1 VVVLAAFDVDN
12 TLTTRDCVMPFMR
25 RVAGPKTLVRTAAAN
40 VVPLALAAVGRGNRD
55 HVKALFARGVFAGQ
69 DSIKVAELG
78 RRFAA
83 DKIANWLRPDTL
95 GRLRWHQKQGHT
107 VALVS
112 ASFGE
117 YLRPLGESL
126 GVEHVLCTELAR
138 DGDARLTGEL
148 SGANCRGPE
157 KVRRLAAAFP
167 EKPAEI
173 WAYGDSSGDDEM
185 LAWSTNPTRVGK
197 SLLS

>member
-1 VVVLAAFDVDN
+1 VVVLAAFDFDN

-25 RVAGPKTLVRTAAAN
+25 LVAGPATLVRTAATN
-40 VVPLALAAVGRGNRD
+40 ILPLALAAVGRGDRD
-55 HVKALFARGVFAGQ
+55 DVKASFARRVFAGQ
-69 DSIKVAELG
+69 DGIKVAEVG

-83 DKIANWLRPDTL
+83 DKMATWLRPDTI
-95 GRLRWHQKQGHT
+95 GRLRWHQRQGHT

-126 GVEHVLCTELAR
+126 NIEHVLCTELAR
-138 DGDARLTGEL
+138 DGEGRLTGEL
-148 SGANCRGPE
+148 EGANCRGPE
-157 KVRRLAAAFP
+157 KVRRLQAAFP
-167 EKPAEI
+167 EKPTAI
-173 WAYGDSSGDDEM
+173 WAYGDSNGDDAM

>member
-1 VVVLAAFDVDN
+1 VLAAFDVDE
-12 TLTTRDCVMPFMR
+12 TLTDRDCVKPFMR
-25 RVAGPKTLVRTAAAN
+25 LVAGPMTLARTAASN
-40 VVPLALAAVGRGNRD
+40 VVPLALAAAGRGDRD
-55 HVKALFARGVFAGQ
+55 HVKALFARRVFRGRDGRQ
-69 DSIKVAELG
+69 VGELG

-83 DKIANWLRPDTL
+83 DKISSWLRPDTL
-95 GRLRWHQKQGHT
+95 GRLRWHQRQGHT

-126 GVEHVLCTELAR
+126 NIEHILCTELAR
-138 DGDARLTGEL
+138 DADGRLTGEL
-148 SGANCRGPE
+148 AGGNCRGQE
-157 KVRRLAAAFP
+157 KVRRLEAAFP
-167 EKPAEI
+167 VKPAEI
-173 WAYGDSSGDDEM
+173 WAYGDSIGDDAM